1 MASSSSGI
9 PAPPFITRL
18 ESREFPEE
26 SFPPEEEF
34 PLDGRNG
41 EVQLELELL
50 FLELVFKHEPPTSEQ
65 ESELSGFFE
74 DMILLKFEFFPGDF
88 FSDIVISSV

>member
-1 MASSSSGI
+1 MASSISGI

-18 ESREFPEE
+18 ESVEFPEE
-26 SFPPEEEF
+26 LPAEEF

-65 ESELSGFFE
+65 DSELSGFFE

>member
-50 FLELVFKHEPPTSEQ
+50 FLEFSGFKLEPPS
-65 ESELSGFFE
+65 SELSGLFFE
-74 DMILLKFEFFPGDF
+74 DMILLKFEFFPRDF
-88 FSDIVISSV
+88 FSDVVISSV